1 MSKAVHLRNNETCN
15 LTNGGCDAKLH
26 SLLSIGQLAAV
37 LGVSVSTVRRWCRE
51 GRLKELCARQ
61 TTIATL
67 LTQTTSTC
75 SMTQTTKPA
84 EKIGYASVSGH
95 NQKADLE
102 TQAQRLRDYG
112 CDGVITGLGYGLN
125 CRKPGLKRLMSAL
138 LSDEV
143 ETLVL
148 THENRV
154 SELNSSLPS
163 AVGRRHRL

>member
-1 MSKAVHLRNNETCN
+1 MHE
-15 LTNGGCDAKLH
+15 
-26 SLLSIGQLAAV
+26 
-37 LGVSVSTVRRWCRE
+37 E
-51 GRLKELCARQ
+51 
-61 TTIATL
+61 
-67 LTQTTSTC
+67 
-75 SMTQTTKPA
+75 P

-112 CDGVITGLGYGLN
+112 CDEVITGLGYGLN

-163 AVGRRHRL
+163 AVGRRHRLLFWMPQGKKPLKRNLCVTSSH

>member
-1 MSKAVHLRNNETCN
+1 
-15 LTNGGCDAKLH
+15 
-26 SLLSIGQLAAV
+26 
-37 LGVSVSTVRRWCRE
+37 
-51 GRLKELCARQ
+51 
-61 TTIATL
+61 
-67 LTQTTSTC
+67 
-75 SMTQTTKPA
+75 MTQTAKPA

-95 NQKADLE
+95 DQKADLE

-112 CDGVITGLGYGLN
+112 CDEVITGLGYGLN
-125 CRKPGLKRLMSAL
+125 CRKPGLKRLMGAL

>member
-1 MSKAVHLRNNETCN
+1 M
-15 LTNGGCDAKLH
+15 
-26 SLLSIGQLAAV
+26 
-37 LGVSVSTVRRWCRE
+37 STVRRWCRE
-51 GRLKELCARQ
+51 ERLKELCARQ
-61 TTIATL
+61 ATIATL

-75 SMTQTTKPA
+75 SMTQTAKPA

-95 NQKADLE
+95 DQKADLE

-112 CDGVITGLGYGLN
+112 CDEVITGLGYGLN

-154 SELNSSLPS
+154 SGSVSIFVSSAGL
-163 AVGRRHRL
+163 RLSLLAR